1 MQEVL
6 PSCHKTPITV
16 YRNKLT
22 VKCPQI
28 VCYLSKINLWFVTML
43 TATLNLSCLWL
54 LKHSGED
61 SNTRSDWFY
70 CNLSEQQYTVPAT
83 GHNERSKRPAFI
95 LLQLWNTLFDALLR
109 SRLSTNNRNSFS
121 FFPVDF
127 TCQGTELVKWQT
139 YIVQNSSGALRSFLL
154 KSLSL
159 SLWFW
164 LFPSPPISLLS
175 PCSAFDLLLVGYCTS
190 PIWLHNSAFS
200 VERHEGNV
208 CSLFFPTMCAWW
220 TRRGQTTLGGFCIP
234 CA

>member
-1 MQEVL
+1 
-6 PSCHKTPITV
+6 
-16 YRNKLT
+16 
-22 VKCPQI
+22 
-28 VCYLSKINLWFVTML
+28 ML

-61 SNTRSDWFY
+61 SNTKSDWFY

-109 SRLSTNNRNSFS
+109 SRLSTNNGNSFS